1 MLMRFQVPQF
11 IETEEKIIGPFTLKQ
26 FVFVAIGGAIL
37 FLLWFAVSPGLF
49 IFLAIPVAAIFLGLA
64 LVKISEM
71 PLYMYLF
78 HLVSYLLNPKKY
90 FYRSDEDINIQSK
103 ISDK

>member
-1 MLMRFQVPQF
+1 MRFQVPQF
-11 IETEEKIIGPFTLKQ
+11 IETEEKIVGPFTLKQ

-49 IFLAIPVAAIFLGLA
+49 IFLAIPVGAIFLGLA
-64 LVKISEM
+64 LVRVSEM

-90 FYRSDEDINIQSK
+90 IYQPDDEIDTSPKPN
-103 ISDK
+103 

>member
-1 MLMRFQVPQF
+1 MKFQVPQF

-37 FLLWFAVSPGLF
+37 FLLFFAVSPGVF
-49 IFLAIPVAAIFLGLA
+49 IFLAIPVGAIFLGLA
-64 LVKISEM
+64 LVRIQEM

-78 HLVSYLLNPKKY
+78 NFVNYLINPKKY
-90 FYRSDEDINIQSK
+90 FYKTDEDIDISSK
-103 ISDK
+103 TDAAK